1 MKKLLVVLLSL
12 AMLLCCSGFAEGET
26 YEVAV
31 LIGDRTATYA
41 SWLAQS
47 FEEIVTQYPQIQLTV
62 MDCSNDIGA
71 QISNLE
77 NCVSKGF
84 DMVIVQPIDVAATSD
99 TINMVIDAGIP
110 VCTVNGSN
118 EGCERASCVD
128 CDPVQQGSIPAEQA
142 LELVPENANVVVLLG
157 PSGNFHSNGRR
168 EGWQQTFFDARPD
181 VTILDEQI
189 ANWYKDEGMA
199 LMEDWI
205 IKYGDT
211 IDAVCSMNDAMA
223 LGCIEAAKAA
233 GLNDILYFGVDGLAD
248 ACLSIQDNELT
259 ATCVQNAYDQANAAL
274 DITSRVL
281 AGEIEQETYLSPGE
295 LINSDNI
302 DEWIQIH
309 TENGQ
314 IQ

>member
-47 FEEIVTQYPQIQLTV
+47 FEEIVAQYPQIQLTV

-128 CDPVQQGSIPAEQA
+128 CYLVQQGSIPAEQA
-142 LELVPENANVVVLLG
+142 
-157 PSGNFHSNGRR
+157 
-168 EGWQQTFFDARPD
+168 GWNSSPRTPMSWSCWARPA
-181 VTILDEQI
+181 TSTPT
-189 ANWYKDEGMA
+189 A
-199 LMEDWI
+199 
-205 IKYGDT
+205 
-211 IDAVCSMNDAMA
+211 
-223 LGCIEAAKAA
+223 AAKA
-233 GLNDILYFGVDGLAD
+233 GRRP
-248 ACLSIQDNELT
+248 SLT
-259 ATCVQNAYDQANAAL
+259 PVRT
-274 DITSRVL
+274 
-281 AGEIEQETYLSPGE
+281 
-295 LINSDNI
+295 
-302 DEWIQIH
+302 
-309 TENGQ
+309 
-314 IQ
+314 